1 MGLCHSPAIRQGSR
15 CGHCEVAELA
25 AGPRASKAM
34 FTKQGLD
41 LAPGAGAAPGGGD
54 PWPGRQAVSP
64 LPHGNWGGEGSGR
77 GELGS
82 RQRAVWAPHRGPRD
96 GVGDQLAV
104 HRPALEAGSGRNDRA
119 VRPCP
124 ASLPHAAGGAF
135 LRTDASNTGDRHR
148 VEMGET
154 ARPKGRP
161 FGLTNGDTEAQEEKP
176 LA

>member
-1 MGLCHSPAIRQGSR
+1 M
-15 CGHCEVAELA
+15 
-25 AGPRASKAM
+25 
-34 FTKQGLD
+34 
-41 LAPGAGAAPGGGD
+41 
-54 PWPGRQAVSP
+54 
-64 LPHGNWGGEGSGR
+64 
-77 GELGS
+77 
-82 RQRAVWAPHRGPRD
+82 WAPHRGPRD
-96 GVGDQLAV
+96 GVGDQLAA
-104 HRPALEAGSGRNDRA
+104 HRPALEAGSGQNDRA

-124 ASLPHAAGGAF
+124 ASLPHAARGAF